1 MVAMTKKR
9 RLLAL
14 HLTRLSLVSLLSLS
28 FLSSTKPA
36 SAADDTAC
44 IQSYEQTQTLRK
56 QSRFREAH
64 DEATKCARDTCP
76 VVLAKDCTKWL
87 GELEQSIP
95 TIVFDVKST
104 SGEEL
109 TLVKVMMDGKPL
121 VDKLDGKALAMD
133 VGPHTF
139 HFESTDS
146 KVGGQP
152 VEQKIVIHEGDK
164 NRKVSVTL
172 GAAKANN
179 ANVQVGPAD
188 RPIPIS
194 AYVFGGAA
202 VLGLGIGTVFAIS
215 GSSKESDLDA
225 CRPSCPANDVNS
237 VSTSYAIAD
246 ILLTAGF
253 VSAIA
258 AAYIFLSRPAVPKSS
273 GFNKGFA
280 F

>member
-1 MVAMTKKR
+1 M
-9 RLLAL
+9 LLFFVKTAW
-14 HLTRLSLVSLLSLS
+14 
-28 FLSSTKPA
+28 
-36 SAADDTAC
+36 AADDTAC

-64 DEATKCARDTCP
+64 DEATKCARSECP
-76 VVLAKDCTKWL
+76 VVLSKDCTKWL

-104 SGEEL
+104 GGEEL
-109 TLVKVMMDGKPL
+109 TLVKVTMDGKAL
-121 VDKLDGKALAMD
+121 VEKLDGKAVTMD

-139 HFESTDS
+139 RFESTDP

-172 GAAKANN
+172 GGAAKPPGGGGA
-179 ANVQVGPAD
+179 QVTTNDGGD

-194 AYVFGGAA
+194 TFVFGGAA

-215 GSSKESDLDA
+215 GSSKEGDLDA
-225 CRPSCPANDVNS
+225 CRPNCPRDDVNS

-246 ILLTAGF
+246 VLLSAGF

-258 AAYIFLSRPAVPKSS
+258 AVYIFLSRPTVPKNS
-273 GFNKGFA
+273 GFNSKGLTIA